1 VPSPTSWPR
10 PSRVA
15 ARGGREVAARRAIAG
30 ALVSAAGLV
39 RRPVRDSGGKDV
51 GRLTDLVVRWDRGVY
66 PQLTGL
72 VVRVGFRRAFVHAAD
87 VDDIGRHRV
96 LLGST
101 RFDLRDFERRPG
113 EWLVLKD
120 LLDHQLLDVDG
131 ARVVRASDLYVARV
145 GRGYRLVGVDV
156 SFVSFLRRVL
166 PGSAGRIPTPGK
178 VVDWAAVQSF
188 GRPGEPVRLREPHR
202 GLRRLRPADLAD
214 LLEDLGRPERQLLI
228 SLLDPDAAADALE
241 EMEPE
246 ELEKV
251 LRDAPVERAAELLA
265 RMEPDEAVDAL
276 RDLPDED
283 RRGIL
288 EVIPAPRAAE
298 LSRLL
303 GYPEGVAGGIMTTN
317 LVVLSLDDTIEHA
330 RRKALAHQENQDLQ
344 GLVVVDAERRLVD
357 DLPLLDLLA
366 AAPEDLVRDVIGPP
380 TPGTVLPGAD
390 LEEVVEQLTANRG
403 SSLLVVDLQ
412 GRPLGRILADDVV
425 DALVESRGSR
435 RWPWQTP
442 RVGS

>member
-1 VPSPTSWPR
+1 
-10 PSRVA
+10 
-15 ARGGREVAARRAIAG
+15 
-30 ALVSAAGLV
+30 
-39 RRPVRDSGGKDV
+39 
-51 GRLTDLVVRWDRGVY
+51 
-66 PQLTGL
+66 
-72 VVRVGFRRAFVHAAD
+72 
-87 VDDIGRHRV
+87 
-96 LLGST
+96 
-101 RFDLRDFERRPG
+101 
-113 EWLVLKD
+113 
-120 LLDHQLLDVDG
+120 
-131 ARVVRASDLYVARV
+131 
-145 GRGYRLVGVDV
+145 
-156 SFVSFLRRVL
+156 
-166 PGSAGRIPTPGK
+166 
-178 VVDWAAVQSF
+178 
-188 GRPGEPVRLREPHR
+188 
-202 GLRRLRPADLAD
+202 LRRLRPADLAD

-330 RRKALAHQENQDLQ
+330 RRKALEHQENQDLQ
-344 GLVVVDAERRLVD
+344 GVVVVDAERRLVD

-380 TPGTVLPGAD
+380 SPGTVLPEADLEAPGTVLPEAD

>member
-1 VPSPTSWPR
+1 
-10 PSRVA
+10 
-15 ARGGREVAARRAIAG
+15 
-30 ALVSAAGLV
+30 
-39 RRPVRDSGGKDV
+39 
-51 GRLTDLVVRWDRGVY
+51 
-66 PQLTGL
+66 
-72 VVRVGFRRAFVHAAD
+72 
-87 VDDIGRHRV
+87 
-96 LLGST
+96 
-101 RFDLRDFERRPG
+101 
-113 EWLVLKD
+113 
-120 LLDHQLLDVDG
+120 
-131 ARVVRASDLYVARV
+131 
-145 GRGYRLVGVDV
+145 
-156 SFVSFLRRVL
+156 
-166 PGSAGRIPTPGK
+166 
-178 VVDWAAVQSF
+178 
-188 GRPGEPVRLREPHR
+188 
-202 GLRRLRPADLAD
+202 LRRLRPADLAD

-330 RRKALAHQENQDLQ
+330 RRKALEHQENQDLQ

-380 TPGTVLPGAD
+380 TPGTVLPEAD

>member
-1 VPSPTSWPR
+1 
-10 PSRVA
+10 
-15 ARGGREVAARRAIAG
+15 
-30 ALVSAAGLV
+30 
-39 RRPVRDSGGKDV
+39 
-51 GRLTDLVVRWDRGVY
+51 
-66 PQLTGL
+66 
-72 VVRVGFRRAFVHAAD
+72 
-87 VDDIGRHRV
+87 
-96 LLGST
+96 
-101 RFDLRDFERRPG
+101 
-113 EWLVLKD
+113 
-120 LLDHQLLDVDG
+120 
-131 ARVVRASDLYVARV
+131 
-145 GRGYRLVGVDV
+145 
-156 SFVSFLRRVL
+156 
-166 PGSAGRIPTPGK
+166 
-178 VVDWAAVQSF
+178 
-188 GRPGEPVRLREPHR
+188 
-202 GLRRLRPADLAD
+202 LRRLRPADLAD

-330 RRKALAHQENQDLQ
+330 RRKALEHQENQDLQ
-344 GLVVVDAERRLVD
+344 GVVVVDAERRLVD

-380 TPGTVLPGAD
+380 TPGTVLPEAD

>member
-1 VPSPTSWPR
+1 M
-10 PSRVA
+10 
-15 ARGGREVAARRAIAG
+15 
-30 ALVSAAGLV
+30 
-39 RRPVRDSGGKDV
+39 
-51 GRLTDLVVRWDRGVY
+51 
-66 PQLTGL
+66 
-72 VVRVGFRRAFVHAAD
+72 
-87 VDDIGRHRV
+87 
-96 LLGST
+96 
-101 RFDLRDFERRPG
+101 
-113 EWLVLKD
+113 
-120 LLDHQLLDVDG
+120 
-131 ARVVRASDLYVARV
+131 
-145 GRGYRLVGVDV
+145 
-156 SFVSFLRRVL
+156 
-166 PGSAGRIPTPGK
+166 
-178 VVDWAAVQSF
+178 
-188 GRPGEPVRLREPHR
+188 
-202 GLRRLRPADLAD
+202 RRLRPADLAD

-330 RRKALAHQENQDLQ
+330 RRKALEHQENQDLQ
-344 GLVVVDAERRLVD
+344 GVVVVDAERRLVD

>member
-1 VPSPTSWPR
+1 
-10 PSRVA
+10 
-15 ARGGREVAARRAIAG
+15 
-30 ALVSAAGLV
+30 
-39 RRPVRDSGGKDV
+39 
-51 GRLTDLVVRWDRGVY
+51 
-66 PQLTGL
+66 
-72 VVRVGFRRAFVHAAD
+72 
-87 VDDIGRHRV
+87 
-96 LLGST
+96 
-101 RFDLRDFERRPG
+101 
-113 EWLVLKD
+113 
-120 LLDHQLLDVDG
+120 
-131 ARVVRASDLYVARV
+131 
-145 GRGYRLVGVDV
+145 
-156 SFVSFLRRVL
+156 
-166 PGSAGRIPTPGK
+166 
-178 VVDWAAVQSF
+178 
-188 GRPGEPVRLREPHR
+188 
-202 GLRRLRPADLAD
+202 LRRLRPADLAD

-330 RRKALAHQENQDLQ
+330 RRKALEHQENQDLQ
-344 GLVVVDAERRLVD
+344 GVVVVDAERRLVD

-380 TPGTVLPGAD
+380 SPGTVLPEAD

>member
-1 VPSPTSWPR
+1 MAT
-10 PSRVA
+10 
-15 ARGGREVAARRAIAG
+15 RRAIAG

-39 RRPVRDSGGKDV
+39 GRPVRDSGGRDV

-72 VVRVGFRRAFVHAAD
+72 VVRVGFRRAFVHVED
-87 VDDIGRHRV
+87 VDDIGRARV

-131 ARVVRASDLYVARV
+131 ARVVRASDLYVARM

-166 PGSAGRIPTPGK
+166 PSSAGRMPTPGK

-188 GRPGEPVRLREPHR
+188 GRPGEPVRLRAPHR

-246 ELEKV
+246 EVEKV
-251 LRDAPVERAAELLA
+251 LRDAPVERAAQLLA

-330 RRKALAHQENQDLQ
+330 RRKALEHQENQDLQ

>member
-1 VPSPTSWPR
+1 
-10 PSRVA
+10 
-15 ARGGREVAARRAIAG
+15 
-30 ALVSAAGLV
+30 
-39 RRPVRDSGGKDV
+39 
-51 GRLTDLVVRWDRGVY
+51 
-66 PQLTGL
+66 
-72 VVRVGFRRAFVHAAD
+72 
-87 VDDIGRHRV
+87 
-96 LLGST
+96 
-101 RFDLRDFERRPG
+101 
-113 EWLVLKD
+113 
-120 LLDHQLLDVDG
+120 
-131 ARVVRASDLYVARV
+131 
-145 GRGYRLVGVDV
+145 
-156 SFVSFLRRVL
+156 
-166 PGSAGRIPTPGK
+166 
-178 VVDWAAVQSF
+178 
-188 GRPGEPVRLREPHR
+188 
-202 GLRRLRPADLAD
+202 LRRLRPADLAD

-330 RRKALAHQENQDLQ
+330 RRKALEHQENQDLQ
-344 GLVVVDAERRLVD
+344 GVVVVDAERRLVD

-366 AAPEDLVRDVIGPP
+366 AAPEDLVRDVGGPP
-380 TPGTVLPGAD
+380 TPGTVLPQAD